1 MRTLVAIAFIAY
13 PLAVYLVPETTPRS
27 LLVGV
32 FGMLASIRVLL
43 ATQLDVRQRAGL
55 LLVISVFC
63 LLAVAGPELT
73 VLKTYPLLINLAG
86 AGYGLYTL
94 THPPSA
100 IERLA
105 RATGM
110 TVDAAGARY
119 TRGVTKLW
127 VLFFLLNGL
136 VSAYTALWCST
147 AVWSLYNGL
156 ISYCLVALLFAAEYC
171 YRGYYRRRQSI
182 SP

>member
-1 MRTLVAIAFIAY
+1 MRILVAVAFIAF
-13 PLAVYLVPETTPRS
+13 PLAVYLLPETTPRAI
-27 LLVGV
+27 LIGL
-32 FGMLASIRVLL
+32 FGTLASIRVVLT
-43 ATQLDVRQRAGL
+43 AQLDTRQQVGL
-55 LLVISVFC
+55 LLVISAFC

-105 RATGM
+105 RASGM
-110 TVDAAGARY
+110 AVDSAGTRY

-147 AVWSLYNGL
+147 AVWSLYNGF
-156 ISYCLVALLFAAEYC
+156 ISYCLVALLFVTEYC
-171 YRGYYRRRQSI
+171 YRGYYRRRQSV
-182 SP
+182 SS